1 MSTQTENRTF
11 HELLSDAANN
21 LNALVRNEIR
31 LARAEFSAKVS
42 RAAVGLATLVAGV
55 AMIGAAMVL
64 ILLALAGWLVESG
77 LSQPAAYLIAGLL
90 GVAVGACF
98 AWAAV
103 SRLKA
108 EGVAPTRT
116 IEQLHRDALAA
127 KEMVR

>member
-1 MSTQTENRTF
+1 MSTQTENRSIS
-11 HELLSDAANN
+11 ELLSDAANN

-31 LARAEFSAKVS
+31 LARAELAAKFS

-64 ILLALAGWLVESG
+64 ILLALAGWLVEIG
-77 LSQPAAYLIAGLL
+77 LSQPAAYLIAGLS
-90 GVAVGACF
+90 GAAVGACSV
-98 AWAAV
+98 WAAV

-108 EGVAPTRT
+108 DGIAPKRT

>member
-1 MSTQTENRTF
+1 MPTQAENRSIS
-11 HELLSDAANN
+11 ELLSDAANN

-31 LARAEFSAKVS
+31 LARAELAAKVG

-64 ILLALAGWLVESG
+64 ILLALAGWLVEIG

-90 GVAVGACF
+90 GAAVGACLV
-98 AWAAV
+98 WAAV
-103 SRLKA
+103 NRLKA
-108 EGVAPTRT
+108 DGIAPKRT

>member
-1 MSTQTENRTF
+1 MSTQAENRSF
-11 HELLSDAANN
+11 SELLSDAANN

-31 LARAEFSAKVS
+31 LARAEFGATVS
-42 RAAVGLATLVAGV
+42 RAAVGVATLVAGV

-64 ILLALAGWLVESG
+64 ILLALAGWLIAIG
-77 LSQPAAYLIAGLL
+77 LSQPAAYLLAGLS
-90 GVAVGACF
+90 GAAVGACF
-98 AWAAV
+98 VSTAV

-108 EGVAPTRT
+108 DGIAPKRT

>member
-1 MSTQTENRTF
+1 MSTQTENRSIS
-11 HELLSDAANN
+11 ELLSDAANN

-31 LARAEFSAKVS
+31 LARAELAAKVS

-64 ILLALAGWLVESG
+64 ILLALAGWLVEIG
-77 LSQPAAYLIAGLL
+77 LSQPAAYLIAGLS
-90 GVAVGACF
+90 GAAVGACLV
-98 AWAAV
+98 WAAV

-108 EGVAPTRT
+108 DGIAPKRT

>member
-1 MSTQTENRTF
+1 MSTQTENRSF
-11 HELLSDAANN
+11 SELLSDAANN

-31 LARAEFSAKVS
+31 LARAEFASKVS
-42 RAAVGLATLVAGV
+42 RAAVGLAVLVAGV

-64 ILLALAGWLVESG
+64 ILLALAGWLVEIG
-77 LSQPAAYLIAGLL
+77 LSQPAAYLIAGLS
-90 GVAVGACF
+90 GAAVGACL
-98 AWAAV
+98 AWTAV

-108 EGVAPTRT
+108 DGIAPNRT